1 MNKKVICINDKKLP
15 PGAEIQEG
23 KEYTV
28 RESFVNSF
36 DQRAYVLIGV
46 RNLGRTKYG
55 LPWQG
60 YNAQRFEEVNG
71 VEEIHEEMNFA
82 LN

>member
-1 MNKKVICINDKKLP
+1 MNKKVICINDKQLP

-46 RNLGRTKYG
+46 RNLGN
-55 LPWQG
+55 P
-60 YNAQRFEEVNG
+60 
-71 VEEIHEEMNFA
+71 H
-82 LN
+82 

>member
-15 PGAEIQEG
+15 PGAEIREG

-71 VEEIHEEMNFA
+71 VEEGQEEMNFA

>member
-1 MNKKVICINDKKLP
+1 MNKRVICINDKQLP
-15 PGAEIQEG
+15 AGAEIKEG

-28 RESFVNSF
+28 RDSFINSF
-36 DQRAYVLIGV
+36 DQRAYMLIGV

-55 LPWQG
+55 LPWEG
-60 YNAQRFEEVNG
+60 YNSKRFEEMELI
-71 VEEIHEEMNFA
+71 EETKHHSESA